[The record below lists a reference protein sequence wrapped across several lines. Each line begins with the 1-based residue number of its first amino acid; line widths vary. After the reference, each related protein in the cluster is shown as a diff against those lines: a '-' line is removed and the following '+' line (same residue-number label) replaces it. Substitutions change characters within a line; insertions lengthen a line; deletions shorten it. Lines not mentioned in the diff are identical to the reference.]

1 MLPCGRST
9 RPFRRILGPK
19 IMQSRHQPSWRQ
31 ELTAASGMFSSL
43 SGMLREPCTQ
53 LEVCSWRLTGARV
66 SPDLRSPGPCLRHLL
81 RRLLAMSETLHWSD
95 PLYHCNQLID
105 CTICVALS
113 NYASEPSLRKL
124 KLFQMKPQYEGLWDM
139 SIAIIF
145 PISYFVQL
153 LLVQAAS
160 YYVHRGQSESVSG
173 KVGSHEARKLHQ
185 RRKPKRQIKGGVHY
199 FVTEL
204 GLFFKAVSSKK
215 FLIRN

>member
-1 MLPCGRST
+1 
-9 RPFRRILGPK
+9 
-19 IMQSRHQPSWRQ
+19 
-31 ELTAASGMFSSL
+31 
-43 SGMLREPCTQ
+43 
-53 LEVCSWRLTGARV
+53 
-66 SPDLRSPGPCLRHLL
+66 
-81 RRLLAMSETLHWSD
+81 
-95 PLYHCNQLID
+95 
-105 CTICVALS
+105 
-113 NYASEPSLRKL
+113 
-124 KLFQMKPQYEGLWDM
+124 M

-204 GLFFKAVSSKK
+204 SHVFKAVSAKK
-215 FLIRN
+215 ILYEIKAISSEMISSSPLQYTEKFSDSTKCTILSNRGVLLTLRLQLK